1 MEGMRVAA
9 LAEAR
14 CLGRMTPR
22 RVACRAD
29 SRPDRPVFE
38 MAPPRG
44 LVTLADARDAWEC
57 CRGLTG
63 VARTACYSQFGADA
77 DKVERYLWAVEDLEE
92 QLHRGEEMVFKLG
105 PLKICVDV
113 DFLRHM
119 HRVTG
124 RNEGAAAS
132 LGGAGE
138 AAH

>member
-1 MEGMRVAA
+1 MPD
-9 LAEAR
+9 R
-14 CLGRMTPR
+14 CL
-22 RVACRAD
+22 
-29 SRPDRPVFE
+29 S
-38 MAPPRG
+38 G
-44 LVTLADARDAWEC
+44 LL
-57 CRGLTG
+57 
-63 VARTACYSQFGADA
+63 Q
-77 DKVERYLWAVEDLEE
+77 VERYLWAVEDLEE